1 MTLVVREDLS
11 QRTVLSKSA
20 LTTFEWCQQQAW
32 FEIHDRKPMI
42 PNERASFGSA
52 VDAAV
57 EQVIKGIRD
66 NGAVDLSVAMAA
78 AQEVVGDNEVGV
90 NLDDVET
97 AAGRFVIEVAGHK
110 DFKDAMTQPTVI
122 VSLSDLGEIST
133 HPDIVYADNS
143 IDDVKTAKQ
152 AKQDQR
158 TLELGFYGLAVEA
171 FTGQPV
177 PTVGYLTWTRT
188 SRPRW
193 QMLSFLF
200 TDEYKRWA
208 RERAAAYIRAKKADE
223 LLNRKAELPR
233 NFSFPGGPAFAGLC
247 DNCQYNP
254 ANGGSC
260 AMALQEEVA

>member
-1 MTLVVREDLS
+1 MTLVIRDDLS

-32 FEIHDRKPMI
+32 FDIHDRKPMI

-57 EQVIKGIRD
+57 EQVIKGIQA
-66 NGAVDLSVAMAA
+66 GAVDLNVAMAA
-78 AQEVVGDNEVGV
+78 AEEVVGDNEVGV
-90 NLDDVET
+90 DLDEVEK
-97 AAGRFVIEVAGHK
+97 AASRFVIEVAQHK
-110 DFKDAMTQPTVI
+110 DFTDATTQPNVI
-122 VSLSDLGEIST
+122 VNLPDLGEIST
-133 HPDIVYADNS
+133 HPDIVYADGS

-152 AKQDQR
+152 SKQDQR

-188 SRPRW
+188 SKPHW
-193 QMLSFLF
+193 QILSFLF

-208 RERAAAYIRAKKADE
+208 RERAGAYIRAKKADE
-223 LLNRKAELPR
+223 VLNRNAELPR

-247 DNCQYNP
+247 DGCQYNP
-254 ANGGSC
+254 ANGGTC